1 MSYQLWFW
9 DFGKMGK
16 YWFWDFGKQS
26 GFGVLG
32 FWKKIRKIRI
42 NQNKSEKSE
51 NLRKSGKSESCTES
65 DCERIGFC
73 TGAWSS
79 NQKKSD

>member
-1 MSYQLWFW
+1 MSYQLWFR
-9 DFGKMGK
+9 DFGKISEILVLA
-16 YWFWDFGKQS
+16 FWKKS

-32 FWKKIRKIRI
+32 FWEKSEKSEKIRI
-42 NQNKSEKSE
+42 NQKKSEKSE
-51 NLRKSGKSESCTES
+51 KSGKSESCTES